1 MNKLSNIKI
10 GLEVHSQLT
19 NLNTKLFC
27 SCPTDYRGKEANS
40 YICSI
45 CMGIPGTLPVLNK
58 KAVED
63 AILIAL
69 SLNSKISNK
78 MYFFRKNYFYPDMP
92 KNFQI
97 SQYDKAGGVTLAK
110 GGYVSIPDKKVR
122 IRRIQIEED
131 PARITY
137 EGPIYKSK
145 STLVDYNRAGIALL
159 EIVTEPDMESPKEA
173 RIFLQKLSSIL
184 EHLDVC
190 HSYLEGS
197 MRCDANISMEG
208 GRRVEI
214 KNISS
219 FKEVERA
226 LNFEMTRQK
235 NLLNKGISA
244 KMETRHWDEMRRVT
258 VSLRVKE
265 EEEEY
270 RYFPE
275 PDLVPTII
283 TKEWVETIK
292 AKMPELPDAH
302 KERLMKKFGLSP
314 QNAEILVSYKLLGD
328 FFEKCVEIYYKPEPI
343 SNWLVGD
350 LLGYLHEKG
359 IQLQEMKLSPSHITN
374 MLNLVDDGVIS
385 GKIAKTVLEEMVIS
399 GKMPE
404 IIIKEKGLIRIHSS
418 ELIEQLANK
427 VFEDNK
433 EAVNDALKDDKT
445 MHYLIGQIMKL
456 TKGRADP
463 ELTNRIVRDKLIE
476 RKKLL
481 KKRIK
486 DVSNV

>member
-1 MNKLSNIKI
+1 MGNIKI

-19 NLNTKLFC
+19 NLNSKLFC

-40 YICSI
+40 YICTI

-69 SLNSKISNK
+69 SLNSKISDK

-97 SQYDKAGGVTLAK
+97 SQYDKAGGITLAT
-110 GGYVSIPDKKVR
+110 GGYVSIPNKKVR

-131 PARITY
+131 PARINY
-137 EGPIYKSK
+137 EGTIYESK
-145 STLVDYNRAGIALL
+145 SSLVDYNRAGIALL

-208 GRRVEI
+208 GKRVEI

-226 LNFEMTRQK
+226 LNFEMTRQR
-235 NLLNKGISA
+235 NLLIKGIST
-244 KMETRHWDEMRRVT
+244 KMETRHWDEIRRVT
-258 VSLRVKE
+258 ISLRVKE

-292 AKMPELPDAH
+292 DKMPELPDAH
-302 KERLMKKFGLSP
+302 KERLIKKYELPP
-314 QNAEILVSYKLLGD
+314 QNADVLVSYKFLGD
-328 FFEKCVEIYYKPEPI
+328 FFEKCAELYYKPGTI

-359 IQLQEMKLSPSHITN
+359 IQLQEMKISPLHISK
-374 MLNLVDDGVIS
+374 MLKMVDNGIIS
-385 GKIAKTVLEEMVIS
+385 GKIAKTVLEEMIIG

-404 IIIKEKGLIRIHSS
+404 IIVKEKGLIRIHSD

-427 VFEDNK
+427 VFKENK
-433 EAVNDALKDDKT
+433 EAVNDALEDEKA
-445 MHYLIGQIMKL
+445 MHFLIGQVMKL

-463 ELTNRIVRDKLIE
+463 ELTTKAVRDKLIGH
-476 RKKLL
+476 KKLL
-481 KKRIK
+481 EKK
-486 DVSNV
+486 N